1 MPENVPKLV
10 SRGSISLPDEPL
22 HPATVKAMMIIL
34 NKQAHFN
41 ELFVIYANLNYQILT
56 TADQGR
62 LAGRYDSVRHLP
74 IAAVVAIH
82 FMSAVAIPR
91 PMTASQALQK
101 CSRAGGMTNIFLVMA
116 GGAVGSALRYLIGRL
131 AVQIIP
137 GASWPWGTFAANV
150 VGGFAMGLLAGWLA
164 RFNTSAGEPIRL
176 LLAVGLLGGFTTFSS
191 FSLETVLM
199 MERGQMGVALAYV
212 VLSVIGAVGA
222 LAGGLAF
229 MRSIA

>member
-1 MPENVPKLV
+1 
-10 SRGSISLPDEPL
+10 
-22 HPATVKAMMIIL
+22 
-34 NKQAHFN
+34 
-41 ELFVIYANLNYQILT
+41 
-56 TADQGR
+56 
-62 LAGRYDSVRHLP
+62 
-74 IAAVVAIH
+74 
-82 FMSAVAIPR
+82 
-91 PMTASQALQK
+91 
-101 CSRAGGMTNIFLVMA
+101 MTNIFLVMA
-116 GGAVGSALRYLIGRL
+116 GGAVGSALRYLTGRL
-131 AVQIIP
+131 AFHMMP

-150 VGGFAMGLLAGWLA
+150 VGGFVMGLLAGWLA